1 MWYLIPQGE
10 LLVLSLCSPQH
21 PAHASVIEF
30 LNTIMQLF
38 VCSSMIPTTL
48 GDFGGQKPFIFISV
62 SQLML
67 IHCLV
72 NE

>member
-1 MWYLIPQGE
+1 MWYLTPQGE

-38 VCSSMIPTTL
+38 VCSSMIPLHWEIL
-48 GDFGGQKPFIFISV
+48 GAETIHLHLCISV
-62 SQLML
+62 DAYSLSS
-67 IHCLV
+67 
-72 NE
+72 E